1 MSLLR
6 FRLVQTKVYR
16 HPYGK
21 LKVLVRRK
29 VVMVPCQVDQQTL
42 QEFEIPLP
50 FNDNFSRQYIAKRE
64 VACGLKSFVRRGGSN
79 KHCEHDKGLVF
90 DAVYARRSFRENPD
104 WEMDCH

>member
-21 LKVLVRRK
+21 LKVLVDLLGLVPQ
-29 VVMVPCQVDQQTL
+29 VVMVPRQVDQQTL

-50 FNDNFSRQYIAKRE
+50 FNDGFSREYIAKHE

-79 KHCEHDKGLVF
+79 KHCEYDKGLVC
-90 DAVYARRSFRENPD
+90 DAVYA
-104 WEMDCH
+104 